1 MNNKVILMGRLAG
14 EPEIS
19 AYTNAQGEQSF
30 RAIFTLAID
39 RSNGKETDFLRCTA
53 FGNSATFVKDYL
65 HKGMKMSVEGRLQ
78 SDTYEKNGQKIYSM
92 NVVVQTLEFVE
103 SKEINE
109 QYAQKA
115 MAAQKGNSNNAN
127 TVEKDDF
134 LTPDSEDYGKLPFE
148 RPF

>member
-1 MNNKVILMGRLAG
+1 
-14 EPEIS
+14 
-19 AYTNAQGEQSF
+19 
-30 RAIFTLAID
+30 
-39 RSNGKETDFLRCTA
+39 
-53 FGNSATFVKDYL
+53 
-65 HKGMKMSVEGRLQ
+65 MSVEGRLQ

-115 MAAQKGNSNNAN
+115 MAAQKDNSNNAN

-134 LTPDSEDYGKLPFE
+134 LTPDSEDYGKLPFLPFE